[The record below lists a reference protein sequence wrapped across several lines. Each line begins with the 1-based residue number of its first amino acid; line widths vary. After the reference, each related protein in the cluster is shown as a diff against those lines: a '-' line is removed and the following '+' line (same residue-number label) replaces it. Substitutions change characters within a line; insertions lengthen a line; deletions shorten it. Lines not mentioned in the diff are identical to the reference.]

1 MINKIDNLIARKHLF
16 KQLQMNRMDSLLTDS
31 HTFRTKR
38 IDKLVKPL
46 IFIIWLGILFF
57 CFSLSPY
64 PVLAQTGI
72 NPTATP
78 ASPGEPSNVPDKVDI
93 EPTARDDEIRQRLM
107 DILEATGW
115 FISPE
120 VVVREGVVFLSGQA
134 KNGDYRKWAGDLA
147 RNTQDV
153 VAVVNQMELTEPSL
167 WDLKPAFEEL
177 QNLWRGFIRSL
188 PLVIFSLLILLLTII
203 LTRCSAR
210 LIRRSLR
217 KRVSN
222 TLLLNVVGY
231 TAGVITLL
239 TGLFVVLQIAGL
251 TNVATTV
258 LGGTGLLGLI
268 LGIAF
273 RDITE
278 NFLASIFLSVQN
290 PFRSGDLVEI
300 ANIQGY
306 VEALNTRVT
315 ILITLDGNH
324 VQIPNATVY
333 KSNIYNYTSS
343 PNRRADFVIGI
354 GYEDSI
360 SRAQDVALKVLED
373 HPAVLNDPEP
383 LALVDSLGSAT
394 VNLRIYFW
402 INGEEYGYFKVKS
415 AIIRLTKLAFQD
427 AGISMPDE
435 AREMIF
441 PRGVPVELVGEHE
454 FGILPKSDSSPTPPP
469 TEPESTSTSTKAEAD
484 LTSEAKKIKEQ
495 ARESWQPGDGENLL
509 LGSTDNDIP

>member
-1 MINKIDNLIARKHLF
+1 MDTLYTASQPFRKKRIDNLVI
-16 KQLQMNRMDSLLTDS
+16 
-31 HTFRTKR
+31 
-38 IDKLVKPL
+38 P
-46 IFIIWLGILFF
+46 LFF
-57 CFSLSPY
+57 MILLGFLFSCFFLSPQ

-78 ASPGEPSNVPDKVDI
+78 VSPGEPSNVPDKVDI
-93 EPTARDDEIRQRLM
+93 QPTARDDEISKRLQ

-134 KNGDYRKWAGDLA
+134 KNGEYQKWAGDLA

-153 VAVVNQMELTEPSL
+153 VAVVNQMELTQPSI
-167 WDLKPAFEEL
+167 WDLQPAFEEL
-177 QNLWRGFIRSL
+177 NNMWRGLIRSL
-188 PLVIFSLLILLLTII
+188 PLVLFSLLVLLLTIM
-203 LTRCSAR
+203 LTRLSTR
-210 LIRRSLR
+210 LVRNFFR
-217 KRVSN
+217 KKVSN
-222 TLLLNVVGY
+222 LLLLNVVGY
-231 TAGVITLL
+231 TAGGITLL
-239 TGLFVVLQIAGL
+239 TGIFVVLQIAGL
-251 TNVATTV
+251 TNVAATV
-258 LGGTGLLGLI
+258 LGGTGLFGLI

-278 NFLASIFLSVQN
+278 NFLASIFLSIQN
-290 PFRSGDLVEI
+290 PFRAGDLVEI
-300 ANIQGY
+300 DNILGF

-315 ILITLDGNH
+315 ILMTLDGNH

-333 KSNIYNYTSS
+333 KSNIHNYTSN
-343 PNRRADFVIGI
+343 PNRRADFLIGI

-360 SRAQDVALKVLED
+360 SKAQDIALKVLQN
-373 HPAVLNDPEP
+373 HPAILKDPESM
-383 LALVDSLGSAT
+383 ALVDSLGAST

-402 INGEEYGYFKVKS
+402 INGEEYSYFKVKS
-415 AIIRLTKLAFQD
+415 AIIRLTKLAFED

-441 PRGVPVELVGEHE
+441 PQGVPVELIGEKE
-454 FGILPKSDSSPTPPP
+454 FGKLPASPNP
-469 TEPESTSTSTKAEAD
+469 EKQSEGPESTSTSTKAEAN

-509 LGSTDNDIP
+509 QENVDSSNK